1 MLYLSFDDVKIPLTC
16 INGLSYS
23 KAGKIVNT
31 SRLACRCNGIE
42 PLQVQIQMSFSKANC
57 LEDDFTTIA
66 RAITNK
72 RPSKATAPSS
82 ISVGD
87 DIIIP
92 QLKFMLI
99 STNISYQSDRLG
111 GLQEIN
117 VSWTLAGSR
126 VVKDENRNTELK
138 TKDTSTLMPKVTLH
152 CKGKSIDCAQD
163 ISIADLRL
171 SGFKGNIQ
179 LVLADTYTEID
190 RDSWLADVNDDK
202 DSYFEIEN
210 YGKYYILES
219 SIIADN
225 WLTFNLT
232 KFSKEWYKKRTE
244 TFISNQKPFT
254 LADVF
259 TDATIKT
266 KALIEYLK
274 FDDTSINVL
283 YVLQNNLGYNIGL
296 RNDQIVLYNTPDIIA
311 NGNVTYDYVLD
322 NDLMTAP
329 ITKVILRDGYGE
341 YVAGDNDGETYFV
354 QTICR
359 LADGDSTAENVLK
372 YVQFQQNMFVLTIPL
387 ESRINI
393 GSIINVNLGDKI
405 IHCVCTEFDADFI
418 DNSMRLELHYVDR

>member
-82 ISVGD
+82 ISIGD

-152 CKGKSIDCAQD
+152 CKGKSIDCAHD

-190 RDSWLADVNDDK
+190 RDSWLADVNDSK

-210 YGKYYILES
+210 YGRYYILES

-225 WLTFNLT
+225 WLSFALT
-232 KFSKEWYKKRTE
+232 KFSKDWYKKKTE
-244 TFISNQKPFT
+244 TLISDKPLT

-259 TDATIKT
+259 SNATIKT
-266 KALIEYLK
+266 KATFNYLK
-274 FDDTSINVL
+274 YDCTPIELL
-283 YVLQNNLGYNIGL
+283 YDLQDSLGYNIGL
-296 RNDQIVLYNTPDIIA
+296 RNDEIFIYDTPDIIA
-311 NGNVTYDYVLD
+311 RGSVTYDYVLD

-329 ITKVILRDGYGE
+329 ITKVIIRDGYGE
-341 YVAGDNDGETYFV
+341 YSTGDDSGESFFV
-354 QTICR
+354 DAICR
-359 LADGDSTAENVLK
+359 LADGDSTAANVLK
-372 YVQFQQNMFVLTIPL
+372 YANFSRNMLVLTIPL
-387 ESRINI
+387 ETRINI
-393 GSIINVNLGDKI
+393 GSIINVNIGDKI
-405 IHCVCTEFDADFI
+405 INCVATEYEIDFI
-418 DNSMRLELHYVDR
+418 DNTQKLELHYIDR